1 MVDAARAIADE
12 LIAAPVSA
20 DEMQRAVGPA
30 TEQIIRASSGNV
42 FWMIQSE
49 GGTRDP
55 RRLAAL
61 QSYLADLTQ
70 VTPADL
76 QALAQQYLTGERAVQ
91 IRIVPASTPAGSDAA
106 P

>member
-1 MVDAARAIADE
+1 MVDAARAIAAE
-12 LIAAPVSA
+12 LVAAPVTT
-20 DEMQRAVGPA
+20 DELQRAVGPA
-30 TEQIIRASSGNV
+30 SEQVIRASSGNV

-55 RRLAAL
+55 RRMAAL

-76 QALAQQYLTGERAVQ
+76 QALARRYLADDRAVQ
-91 IRIVPASTPAGSDAA
+91 IRIVPATAA
-106 P
+106 PGTDVAP